1 MAKFRTPRRRLTR
14 QRSGFNVSGDKKG
27 STCKLLHTDELHPDQ
42 GVISVQANKHA
53 IDLPL
58 LFKRQFSIIGI
69 GYYLKANS
77 KCAITG
83 TIKWSHHGQNNSVD
97 LKPEHIETNDWV
109 KLGSLLEISAHRP
122 HSQIKN
128 VIITL
133 TIATKTP
140 ISFFG
145 LICDSIKHPFFIDN
159 DVYDAFLEKT
169 SLYIPEILYI
179 DPTISQLPYS
189 TIIGNSKPL
198 KSVPIVCKSCNR
210 CSRFLPIDIL
220 NERNTLSFSNH
231 CVSRAP
237 CQHSAFSTYKIEIGS
252 EIKIPKISNGQLVTS
267 HFGHQLECK
276 VCKKFFV
283 NLPLNP
289 LRDSTQHRED
299 SLRRRAF
306 EVLVGKLLERK
317 WIYHIY
323 RLSKGKEFDVAIW
336 EKFDKKCFNC
346 GTLLNTPNDMNLD
359 HTMPLAYLWPLDET
373 ATCLCQT
380 CNSSKSDKFPIDFYP
395 QDKIDKLSKITN
407 LPLATLQSRPIN
419 RIAVDELCN
428 KIVWFF
434 DDFLSDKDYQKIRKG
449 KKAAD
454 LIVHAL
460 HNVIN
465 SSGPTTDLLD
475 AYKEKTGK
483 YPTTITIHH

>member
-1 MAKFRTPRRRLTR
+1 MVKFRTPRRRLTR
-14 QRSGFNVSGDKKG
+14 QKSGFNVSGDKKG
-27 STCKLLHTDELHPDQ
+27 STCKIIYTDKLCPEE
-42 GVISVQANKHA
+42 GIISIRAKKST

-58 LFKRQFSIIGI
+58 LFKKQFGIIGV
-69 GYYLKANS
+69 GYYIKTSS
-77 KCAITG
+77 KCKISAN
-83 TIKWSHHGQNNSVD
+83 IKWTHHGKNNSVD
-97 LKPEHIETNDWV
+97 LKPEAIETKDWI
-109 KLGSLLEISAHRP
+109 KLGSLLEISAHQP
-122 HSQIKN
+122 SSKIDDISISLTFDTKSP
-128 VIITL
+128 IT
-133 TIATKTP
+133 
-140 ISFFG
+140 FFG
-145 LICDSIKHPFFIDN
+145 LICDSIKHPYFIEN
-159 DVYDAFLEKT
+159 NVYDAFLEKT
-169 SLYIPEILYI
+169 SLYIPEILYV
-179 DPTISQLPYS
+179 DPTVNPLPYS
-189 TIIGNSKPL
+189 MIKGKVESQ
-198 KSVPIVCKSCNR
+198 KSIPIVCKSCNR
-210 CSRFLPIDIL
+210 CSRFLPIDIF

-237 CQHSAFSTYKIEIGS
+237 CQHSAFSTYKIESES
-252 EIKIPKISNGQLVTS
+252 EIKIPKISDGRLVTS

-336 EKFDKKCFNC
+336 EKFNKTCFNC
-346 GTLLNTPNDMNLD
+346 GAQLKTPNDMDLD

-373 ATCLCQT
+373 ATCLCKT

-395 QDKIDKLSKITN
+395 EDKLDELSRITN
-407 LPLATLQSRPIN
+407 LSIKSLKSRPIN
-419 RIAVDELCN
+419 KIAVEELCN

-434 DDFLSDKDYQKIRKG
+434 NDFLSDRDYRKIRKG

-460 HNVIN
+460 HNVLN
-465 SSGPTTDLLD
+465 SSGYSIDLLD
-475 AYKEKTGK
+475 VYKEKTGE
-483 YPTTITIHH
+483 YPSTITIHH